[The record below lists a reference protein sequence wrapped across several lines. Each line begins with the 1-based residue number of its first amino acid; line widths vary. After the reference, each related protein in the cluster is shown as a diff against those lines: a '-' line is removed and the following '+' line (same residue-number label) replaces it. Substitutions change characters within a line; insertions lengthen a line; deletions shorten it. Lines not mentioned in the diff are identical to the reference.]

1 MAKKLN
7 YASMFTLRKDGRYQ
21 ASYVDACGDR
31 RYLYD
36 RDAETLYSKLLDAQ
50 RPKPLTFKAVA
61 EEWREK
67 HWAVTEYKTQEAYIA
82 HLKRLIK
89 QFGTQAVDSV
99 TAAQVQAYIA
109 SLAKKGYARRTVQM
123 SLDILRMIFNHSI
136 LKGAQTSNPC
146 DAVSV
151 PRGLPTT
158 KREMPTDDEIE
169 IVKRSIDAPFGLFA
183 ILCLYSGLRRGEALA
198 LQYSDIDRKT
208 KTIAV
213 NKAVAFEGNNPVLK
227 STKTAAGERTVILL
241 DVLAEILPNGKGLI
255 FDNGSGGLL
264 SKMQYR
270 KRWQWYLGATG
281 LSITAHQLRHG
292 YATILFEAGIA
303 DKDAQEL
310 LGHSSIAVT
319 RDIYT
324 HVRQSRR
331 QETADRLNAF
341 MSNTMSDATQ

>member
-1 MAKKLN
+1 MAKKIN
-7 YASMFTLRKDGRYQ
+7 YADMFTLRKDGRYQ
-21 ASYVDACGDR
+21 ASYADVSGGR
-31 RYLYD
+31 KYLYD
-36 RDAETLYSKLLDAQ
+36 RDAETLYNKLQDAQ
-50 RPKPLTFKAVA
+50 TPKPVMFKQAA
-61 EEWREK
+61 EEWQEK
-67 HWAVTEYKTQEAYIA
+67 HWAVIEYKTQEAYIA
-82 HLKRLIK
+82 HLKRLIT
-89 QFGTQAVDSV
+89 QFGDDNIDGIA
-99 TAAQVQAYIA
+99 AAQVQAYIA
-109 SLAKKGYARRTVQM
+109 YLAKRGYARRTVQM

-158 KREMPTDDEIE
+158 KREMPTDEEIE

-183 ILCLYSGLRRGEALA
+183 VLCLYSGLRRGEALA
-198 LQYSDIDRKT
+198 LQYSDIDRNS
-208 KTIAV
+208 KTITV
-213 NKAVAFEGNNPVLK
+213 NKAVAFEGNVPVLK

-241 DVLAEILPNGKGLI
+241 DVLADVLPDGKGLV

-264 SKMQYR
+264 TKMQYR
-270 KRWQWYLGATG
+270 KRWQWYLDATG

-292 YATILFEAGIA
+292 YATILFEAGIS

-331 QETADRLNAF
+331 QDTADRLNSF
-341 MSNTMSDATQ
+341 MSGTMSKQP